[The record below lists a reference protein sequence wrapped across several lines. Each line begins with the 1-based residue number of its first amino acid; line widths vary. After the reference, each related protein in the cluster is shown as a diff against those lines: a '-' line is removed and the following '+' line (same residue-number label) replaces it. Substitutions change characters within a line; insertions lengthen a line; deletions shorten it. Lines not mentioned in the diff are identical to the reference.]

1 MRDRKLH
8 YSLDKVV
15 LLFLVG
21 LLFFISP
28 LLDWIFSPTK
38 PWYVIYLVW
47 LVFIFLIACLQ
58 HAKVKDSG

>member
-1 MRDRKLH
+1 MRNSNFH

-21 LLFFISP
+21 LLFFTSP
-28 LLDWIFSPTK
+28 FLDWIFSSTK

-58 HAKVKDSG
+58 HAKEKDNV